1 MDIEVVGGCI
11 AIVKQLDGGQDNVFP
26 PSPPSLPQFMEWVV
40 CILGLIRDL
49 GAFS

>member
-26 PSPPSLPQFMEWVV
+26 PPPSVHGMGCLYFGPY
-40 CILGLIRDL
+40 
-49 GAFS
+49 